1 MNLILN
7 DNEPIFIQISK
18 TIEDEILSGS
28 LEEEMQ
34 IPSTTELSK
43 LYKINPATVLK
54 GINILVDKD
63 VLYKKR
69 VIGMFVCKGAKNIIK
84 KSRKDGFERVY
95 IKDLIQEAS
104 KLDIEKEE
112 LLEMVK
118 NYKMWVYEYSDR
130 SEECKS

>member
-1 MNLILN
+1 MKLILN

-18 TIEDEILSGS
+18 AIEDEILVDGIV
-28 LEEEMQ
+28 EENQ

-54 GINILVDKD
+54 GINILVDKN

-69 VIGMFVCKGAKNIIK
+69 GIGMFVCNGAKEIIQ
-84 KSRKDGFERVY
+84 KSRKESFEKVY

-104 KLDIEKEE
+104 KLNIQKDE
-112 LLEMVK
+112 LLNMIK
-118 NYKMWVYEYSDR
+118 NFKG
-130 SEECKS
+130 

>member
-1 MNLILN
+1 MKLILN
-7 DNEPIFIQISK
+7 ENEPIFIQISK
-18 TIEDEILSGS
+18 AIEDEILSGGVD
-28 LEEEMQ
+28 EEMQ

-69 VIGMFVCKGAKNIIK
+69 GIGMFVAKGAKEVIK
-84 KSRKDGFERVY
+84 KSRKDNFQKIY

-104 KLDIEKEE
+104 KLDINKNE
-112 LLEMVK
+112 LLDMIK
-118 NYKMWVYEYSDR
+118 SYEG
-130 SEECKS
+130 E